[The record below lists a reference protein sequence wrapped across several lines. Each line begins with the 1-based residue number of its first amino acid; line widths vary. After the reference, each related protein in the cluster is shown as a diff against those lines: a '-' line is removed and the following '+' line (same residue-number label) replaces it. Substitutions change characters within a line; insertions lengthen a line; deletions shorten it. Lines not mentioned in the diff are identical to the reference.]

1 MAGITEQRDLSVHIY
16 ADAAQVWVMLREPSK
31 VAQWHGWDYE
41 ELDDEIKQIYFTNDV
56 EDEQHSVLTVNGGD
70 RFVLAPV
77 GDGTQVTLERAPR
90 DSITSAADYDVVTEG
105 WITFLQQLRFALERH
120 PKANRRTIFLAGT
133 PRSSDPVAGQ
143 LGLTGLPEPGDEY
156 SVQAATGED
165 LSGKVWFRSEHQ
177 LGLTVNHYADH
188 GRGLLIVADTPPTED
203 RPDGGAMVIAST
215 YELGARDLQAIRSR
229 WDSWRQQNLS
239 DSDPLL

>member
-1 MAGITEQRDLSVHIY
+1 MGSDDQRDLRVHIY

-31 VAQWHGWDYE
+31 VAQWHGWEYE
-41 ELDDEIKQIYFTNDV
+41 DLDDEIKQIYFTDAT
-56 EDEQHSVLTVNGGD
+56 EDEKHSVLTVNGKD
-70 RFVLAPV
+70 RFLMEPV
-77 GDGTQVTLERAPR
+77 SDGTQVTLERAPR
-90 DSITSAADYDVVTEG
+90 DSSTTEEDYDVVTEG

-120 PKANRRTIFLAGT
+120 PKANRTTIFFSGT
-133 PRSSDPVAGQ
+133 PLSSRPIAEQ

-156 SVQAATGED
+156 SVHAATRED

-188 GRGLLIVADTPPTED
+188 GRGLLILADTPPTKD

-215 YELGARDLQAIRSR
+215 YELGAKDLNAIRSH

-239 DSDPLL
+239 DSEPLL